1 MRRISH
7 FTYQKYDY
15 RLRLDDH
22 AHCPAEFKLK
32 PSPLGQG
39 SYYGLQFP
47 LTCDGVVVGT
57 EAPEID

>member
-1 MRRISH
+1 MRQISH

-15 RLRLDDH
+15 RLTLDDH